1 MKNPFKYGKFCG
13 KWYPVVKLEF
23 RIHGLADVKLTK
35 IIKVGKIKKEA
46 LSNRLELFFLVLI
59 VIVD

>member
-23 RIHGLADVKLTK
+23 RVHGLADIKLTK
-35 IIKVGKIKKEA
+35 IIKVGKRYVGLTIFKNDIV
-46 LSNRLELFFLVLI
+46 SSRLFIL
-59 VIVD
+59 